1 MPDIVKLLIIT
12 YSFTPDLTPR
22 AFRWSAVAAQLV
34 QRGHQVHVLCAAFP
48 GADVAT
54 DSDGVTVYRVRDWL
68 LDASARVTSGAGKAR
83 SPEAGGSAYLRGVL
97 RKAIRA
103 IWRAAHW
110 PDYACGWIIPAT
122 RVAHALCKK
131 HEYDWII
138 SVSHPF
144 TGHVIGM
151 LAKRSS
157 PKSRWLVDISDPY
170 SDMKEPSPNNNQI
183 YSQLNRIVEDRVV
196 VGAEAISVTTY
207 STRTLYEASF
217 PATMGKVVVIPPLLS
232 LPRLFPRS
240 NRPGDGTIRLVF
252 VGTLYKKLRSPKF
265 LLACISA
272 LSQTLPERRL
282 ELHFYGTIND
292 CESDLSSLPESMK
305 SLVLVHGLVSRER
318 VAQAM
323 IDADVLVNIGN
334 DSESQLASKVIEYMA
349 VGKPILNLV
358 SVGRDAAADVLAGYP
373 AALTIAKRSEIPS
386 LDVVNEIRSFVLE
399 PPQVHQSHIDTILQR
414 YSEEYVSGLYEWI
427 LKGKQTQSSTPEDPV
442 IPPETSQRNADR
454 HHHL

>member
-1 MPDIVKLLIIT
+1 VKLLIIT
-12 YSFTPDLTPR
+12 YSYTPDLTPR
-22 AFRWSAVAAQLV
+22 AFRWSAIAAQLA
-34 QRGHQVHVLCAAFP
+34 QKGHQVHVLCAALP
-48 GADVAT
+48 GPDVAT
-54 DSDGVTVYRVRDWL
+54 DSNGVTVYRVRDSL
-68 LDASARVTSGAGKAR
+68 LNASARVTPGAGIAR
-83 SPEAGGSAYLRGVL
+83 PPEVGGSAYLRGVL

-122 RVAHALCKK
+122 RLAGVLCKT
-131 HEYDWII
+131 HDYDWII

-151 LAKRSS
+151 LAKWSS
-157 PKSRWLVDISDPY
+157 PKSRWLVDVSDPY
-170 SDMKEPSPNNNQI
+170 SDMKEPSPNNYQI
-183 YSQLNRIVEDRVV
+183 YSRLNRIVEGRVV
-196 VGAEAISVTTY
+196 AGAEAISVTTD
-207 STRTLYEASF
+207 STRALYEASF
-217 PATMGKVVVIPPLLS
+217 SVSIGKVMVIPPLLS
-232 LPRLFPRS
+232 LPEFPSRFDT
-240 NRPGDGTIRLVF
+240 PGDGAIRLVF

-292 CESDLSSLPESMK
+292 CGNDLSSLPETMK
-305 SLVLVHGLVSRER
+305 SIVVVHGLVSRER
-318 VAQAM
+318 VVQAM

-358 SVGRDAAADVLAGYP
+358 SVSRDAATGVLAGYP
-373 AALTIAKRSEIPS
+373 AVLTIAKLGEIPS
-386 LDVVNEIRSFVLE
+386 LEVVNAIRSFVLD
-399 PPQVHQSHIDTILQR
+399 PPQVHQSHIDTIRHR
-414 YSEEYVSGLYEWI
+414 YSEEYVSGLYESV
-427 LKGKQTQSSTPEDPV
+427 LQGKQIKSSSVDDSGMSLE
-442 IPPETSQRNADR
+442 IGQQEIDR